1 MGGGKLKK
9 AREVEETAIATVKG
23 RFVADSSVPS
33 LDYTVL
39 KMGELVEDEKIAS
52 KKDGEFN
59 LQPGDSLDGKLGIEA
74 AANTLL
80 RSVALQPSA
89 RNSTLSVV
97 GAMTKGQDLEEEV
110 WDDWF
115 MRLDG
120 PELWRSETLVEGDDD
135 LDRKFEELASY
146 MEEWSTRFENGAKG
160 TGLTTAVIVSPSKFL
175 NDLEVP
181 SIVRKYGVRLEF
193 KKTNTGSRYKSKSE
207 ERELETAQPKS
218 SSANAAPVSP
228 LRQSREG
235 GVEIVVEEVAKSG
248 KRQLRVRARRCNMD
262 DKAVVKELSE
272 ETILKR
278 LGEAVAVWKKGQ

>member
-1 MGGGKLKK
+1 MKK

-74 AANTLL
+74 AANALL
-80 RSVALQPSA
+80 RSIALQPSA

-160 TGLTTAVIVSPSKFL
+160 TGLTTAVTVSPSKFL

-181 SIVRKYGVRLEF
+181 STVRKYGVRLEF

-207 ERELETAQPKS
+207 ERELETAQPNS
-218 SSANAAPVSP
+218 SSASTAPMSP
-228 LRQSREG
+228 LKQSREG
-235 GVEIVVEEVAKSG
+235 GVEILVEEVSKSG

-278 LGEAVAVWKKGQ
+278 LGEAVTVWKKEQ